1 MMTILRSCEDL
12 NKFRT
17 SPRGLKVTGH
27 NSFSGDTISIGLID
41 CEKLPLDIED
51 SELLLSAPTVMKTEV
66 DLGGHARQVPLD

>member
-27 NSFSGDTISIGLID
+27 RLID

-66 DLGGHARQVPLD
+66 DLGDHACQVPLN